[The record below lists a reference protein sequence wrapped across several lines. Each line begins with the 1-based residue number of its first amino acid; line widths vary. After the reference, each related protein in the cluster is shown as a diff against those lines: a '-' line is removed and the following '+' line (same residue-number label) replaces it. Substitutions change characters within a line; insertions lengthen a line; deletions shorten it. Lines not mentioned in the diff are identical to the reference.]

1 MTARLANITFD
12 CDDALR
18 VAGFWSAVLDRPVAA
33 EPAPSEDFACIGT
46 VDHAGAGAPHWL
58 FQKVPEDKVAKNR
71 VHVDLAAPDR
81 EVEITRLVD
90 LGAKRLDDKEEYGL
104 RWTILAD
111 PEGNEF
117 CLTEA

>member
-1 MTARLANITFD
+1 
-12 CDDALR
+12 
-18 VAGFWSAVLDRPVAA
+18 
-33 EPAPSEDFACIGT
+33 
-46 VDHAGAGAPHWL
+46 
-58 FQKVPEDKVAKNR
+58 VAKNR

-81 EVEITRLVD
+81 EAEIARLVD
-90 LGAKRLDDKEEYGL
+90 LGAERLDDKDEYGL